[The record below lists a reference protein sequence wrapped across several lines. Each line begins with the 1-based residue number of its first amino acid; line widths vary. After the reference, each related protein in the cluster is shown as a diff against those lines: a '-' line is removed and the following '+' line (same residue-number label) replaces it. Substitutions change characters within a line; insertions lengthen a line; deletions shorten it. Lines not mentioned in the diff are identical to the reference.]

1 MQEHGNKHQAEWGI
15 ERKMNRN
22 KILSTT
28 MLLLLIFSALSLL
41 RFNVV
46 RVSAAPVSPYITV
59 KPEKTSNST
68 YTVGS
73 NYTVSLYTNYNV
85 SLGSDLYM
93 WQFCLT
99 FNPSMLEGL
108 QVINGNLISTA
119 KHSSATFVP
128 GTFDNTIGRLSM
140 TYAYFYHAN
149 PPPFRTTGPGTLAN
163 VTFRVKDYGVSDIH
177 ISEAIADPAAILGGW
192 NAAKPGGYYEIMDGT
207 LEPEK
212 LGDGYFRN
220 TIPGD
225 VNGDGTVNVADA
237 ASVSAHWYPG
247 PPRGPLGY
255 GREADINLDGIVD
268 IGDAALVS
276 ANWNRVAP

>member
-1 MQEHGNKHQAEWGI
+1 
-15 ERKMNRN
+15 
-22 KILSTT
+22 
-28 MLLLLIFSALSLL
+28 MLLLLIFGALSLL
-41 RFNVV
+41 KSDSV
-46 RVSAAPVSPYITV
+46 RVSAAPVSPYIMV
-59 KPEKTSNST
+59 KPEKTLDST

-73 NYTVSLYTNYNV
+73 NYTVSIYTNYNAT
-85 SLGSDLYM
+85 LGTDLYA

-99 FNPSMLEGL
+99 FDPSMLEGL
-108 QVINGNLISTA
+108 QVINGNLITTA
-119 KHSSATFVP
+119 KHSSATFIP
-128 GTFDNTIGRLSM
+128 GTFNNTIGKLSL
-140 TYAYFYHAN
+140 TAAYFYHIS

-163 VTFRVKDYGVSDIH
+163 VTFRVKGYGFSDVH
-177 ISEAIADPAAILGGW
+177 ISEAIADPPAILSGW

-207 LEPEK
+207 LESEK
-212 LGDGYFRN
+212 LGDAYFRN

-225 VNGDGTVNVADA
+225 VNGDGVVNVSDA

-255 GREADINLDGIVD
+255 GREADINLDEIVD